1 MDTRSERAYA
11 VLVGAAYGDA
21 LAMPT
26 CGMTPEQITSVY
38 GDFKELIDADASHT
52 TLPGAP
58 AGTVT
63 EVTRE
68 ILAEA
73 FGPAGWIVLLPGRR

>member
-1 MDTRSERAYA
+1 MGTRSERARA
-11 VLVGAAYGDA
+11 VLVGAAYGDT

-52 TLPGAP
+52 TMPGAP

-73 FGPAGWIVLLPGRR
+73 STLLG